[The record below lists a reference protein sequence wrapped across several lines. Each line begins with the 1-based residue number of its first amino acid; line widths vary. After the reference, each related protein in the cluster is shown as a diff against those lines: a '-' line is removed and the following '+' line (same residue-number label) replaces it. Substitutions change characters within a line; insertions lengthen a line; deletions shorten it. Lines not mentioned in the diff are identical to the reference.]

1 MKKQLLTIIFALT
14 IFCLK
19 AQTPLVTGSNLHG
32 FAFSGL
38 ATISYTSSNYVK
50 LTSGPP
56 TVHGYL
62 DTNIIMNSFDYIIVS
77 FLVQKSS
84 NGNAT
89 AFFLGEPYPL
99 PGTGFGVNITDT
111 IFSGGNLTIDISMA
125 AGATVY
131 VSGFTM
137 VGYNTVGLKNETTNQ
152 LNIFTSSN
160 KIKTIGKINPNQK
173 LNIINMLGQTVF
185 TCALQEEITTNLPS
199 CVYNLQ
205 VVDANNKAV
214 LSKKVFIGE

>member
-1 MKKQLLTIIFALT
+1 MKKQLLTIILALT

-19 AQTPLVTGSNLHG
+19 AQTPLVTGSSLHG
-32 FAFSGL
+32 FTYSGG
-38 ATISYTSSNYVK
+38 ATISYPDPQYIQLNC
-50 LTSGPP
+50 GAI

-62 DTNIIMNSFDYIIVS
+62 DTTVIMNSFDYIIVS
-77 FLVQKSS
+77 FLAEKM

-89 AFFLGEPYPL
+89 AFFLGESYPI
-99 PGTGFGVNITDT
+99 PSTGFGVNVTDT
-111 IFSGGNLTIDISMA
+111 IFAGGNLTIDIAMST
-125 AGATVY
+125 GATVY

-137 VGYNTVGLKNETTNQ
+137 VGYNTVGLKNEATNQ
-152 LNIFTSSN
+152 LTIFSNSN
-160 KIKTIGKINPNQK
+160 KINARGQINPNQK

-199 CVYNLQ
+199 GLYNLQ
-205 VVDANNKAV
+205 VLDANNKAV